1 MSGRIVIAAVTAV
14 VLLGACHPAP
24 KPLPVCAGK
33 GSTDEALLELAKR
46 TRNVVPLRATG
57 TCKLRYYV
65 EGKRKAENEGFPA
78 RLYVNPP
85 AQICLHGDVAFDAR
99 AVVLG
104 SNSEEFWLAIR
115 PKISTYW
122 RGSWSQSSAS
132 QKLILNPRIVLD
144 ALGVAA
150 SETGD
155 RSSEWSLSNKGPF
168 DILTRRDDAG
178 LILKRLYVCSCDY
191 LVRKIEYFDEFGRV
205 SVVAELDKYKQVAD
219 GFSVP
224 SSIKVI
230 RRGTAGRDDSAA
242 ITLKSIKAYEFSKKQ
257 VEFLFTPQP
266 GRYKNLYELIDGQW
280 IERLQ

>member
-65 EGKRKAENEGFPA
+65 EGKRKAENEGF
-78 RLYVNPP
+78 
-85 AQICLHGDVAFDAR
+85 

-205 SVVAELDKYKQVAD
+205 SVVAELDKYKQ
-219 GFSVP
+219 GSPSRLTSSRKSRWNFSSP
-224 SSIKVI
+224 RS
-230 RRGTAGRDDSAA
+230 RDVTKTS
-242 ITLKSIKAYEFSKKQ
+242 TS
-257 VEFLFTPQP
+257 
-266 GRYKNLYELIDGQW
+266 
-280 IERLQ
+280 